1 MILSIIFI
9 IIFFVNNKNN
19 TYKKNEND
27 IIEYNNYSNPI
38 YYENY
43 WNEVYKEMTN
53 FTIKCFG
60 LLLCIFIDLSFLIL
74 YI

>member
-43 WNEVYKEMTN
+43 WNGVYKEMTN

>member
-53 FTIKCFG
+53 FTIKCFC